1 MSYSVFCVASIM
13 LRHDPHHYDTL
24 DGCWEK
30 AHELY
35 KEFDASK
42 FNDPTTSELD
52 GINAFMESKGYI
64 PKCSIRSAF
73 IWSEE
78 DVDAQAM
85 GHRNEALVEAMSSDE
100 KLGLIE
106 EALDECE
113 DLIMECVNAAICREI
128 SKLETW

>member
-1 MSYSVFCVASIM
+1 M
-13 LRHDPHHYDTL
+13 LRHHPEHYDTL

-52 GINAFMESKGYI
+52 GINAFMESKGYM

-73 IWSEE
+73 IWSQE
-78 DVDAQAM
+78 DVDAQAY
-85 GHRNEALVEAMSSDE
+85 GHRNEHLVEAMSVAD
-100 KLGLIE
+100 KLNLLE
-106 EALDECE
+106 HALDEAE
-113 DLIMECVNAAICREI
+113 DAVMSTISQSICDAISE
-128 SKLETW
+128 LQ

>member
-1 MSYSVFCVASIM
+1 
-13 LRHDPHHYDTL
+13 
-24 DGCWEK
+24 
-30 AHELY
+30 
-35 KEFDASK
+35 
-42 FNDPTTSELD
+42 
-52 GINAFMESKGYI
+52 
-64 PKCSIRSAF
+64 
-73 IWSEE
+73 
-78 DVDAQAM
+78 M